1 MTKQTRIDAC
11 FDRLKHEKRGALVT
25 FITAGDP
32 GYDASLEMLLAL
44 PDAGAD
50 VIELGMPFSDP
61 MADGPAIQLASERA
75 LDGGQT
81 MAKTL
86 AMAQAF
92 REKHPDVPLVLMGYY
107 NPIFHYGPERFVKD
121 AATAGVD
128 GLIVVDVPPEAD
140 DELCLP
146 AIAAGLNFIRLA
158 TPTTDD
164 ARLPVVLQNTSGF
177 LYYVSV
183 TGITG
188 AAAPDVARVH
198 ENVARIKGQ
207 TELPVVVGFG
217 VQSGEQVREIVNGA
231 DGAVVG
237 SAIVRTIEANLDENG
252 GAGPQTVEKVIALVS
267 ELARGV
273 KPVNPA

>member
-1 MTKQTRIDAC
+1 MTTTTRIDAC
-11 FDRLKHEKRGALVT
+11 FNRLRDEKRGALVT

-32 GYDASLEMLLAL
+32 GYDASLEILLAL
-44 PDAGAD
+44 PEAGAD

-81 MAKTL
+81 MVKTL
-86 AMAQAF
+86 AMARAF
-92 REKHPDVPLVLMGYY
+92 RDKYADVPLVLMGYY

-121 AATAGVD
+121 AAEAGVD

-140 DELCLP
+140 DELCIP
-146 AIAAGLNFIRLA
+146 AIGAGLNFIRLA

-164 ARLPVVLQNTSGF
+164 ERLPVVLQNTSGF

-217 VQSGEQVREIVNGA
+217 VQSGDQVREIVKGA

-237 SAIVRTIEANLDENG
+237 SAIVRTIEANLDDNG
-252 GAGPQTVEKVIALVS
+252 NAGPGTVEKVIALVS
-267 ELARGV
+267 DLAKGV
-273 KPVNPA
+273 HS